1 MSAPEFPKGLSLSAL
16 RNLLLPLIR
25 WASKPSAEADLEGIY
40 GPRLDWATA
49 FKHIAAFRR
58 ADFSLLP
65 VIHTLPAADMPGLWG
80 GYSRDAREVY
90 LSADCPQEL
99 LSAVLIEEIGHFL
112 DQELCAEETPGEEGA
127 RFAALVLD
135 LPVGSDVDDDSLAP
149 LSFEGRELLV
159 EAARKTRGSLKAKPK
174 KRGSSKGAVSKSS
187 SGSAAVGGAGSNPKL
202 QENIIYATQDSAR
215 LTQRAPGNRLIGSRG
230 NDTFVV
236 LSQDVTIEDPNDGT
250 DTVESSVTFSLASHA
265 TIEKLILT
273 GSANINGTGNLRANV
288 ITGNSGNNK
297 LDGGIDSAIDTLV
310 GGAGNDTY
318 ALRDTL
324 DQVVEVAGGGTDTI
338 ETTRTTFSL
347 ANYANVENLAYS
359 GTGTGVA
366 FTGNSGN
373 NMLTGTTGADSLD
386 GGTGADT
393 LIGGLGDD
401 TYFVDNSGDLAIE
414 NANSGKDLVIST
426 AAAYVLGDNI
436 ESLVLDGSGDISGA
450 GNDSKNTLTGNNANN
465 SLSGLGG
472 DDYIAGDGQLPSISL
487 TGRTVTDV
495 AAGYLLNGTNALV
508 NNLGTPSSITNAGSF
523 GERTVTRGDDNS
535 SSAIDITPIFGPNG
549 LNLYGNQVK
558 SIFVNTNGNLT
569 FGNTLSTFVPT
580 AIDSGLGTAIIAPF
594 WADVDTRTGRSNV
607 STGGNSAGTNLIYWD
622 VDDENRV
629 LTVTWDDVRYF
640 GQRTS
645 GTNADTKVNAFQ
657 VQLID
662 SGAGNAFIV
671 FRYENIDWTTG
682 TTGGGTNGL
691 GGQAARAG
699 FNTGTGTVIELP
711 QSGDDLSIL
720 DLDQNLPQA
729 GLNSGQPGVYVF
741 EIRNG
746 AFVENFGGNDSLS
759 GGSGNDI
766 LLGNGGND
774 TLRGEADNDS
784 IVGGAGADSMVGGT
798 GDDTIL
804 GGEGSDA
811 LDGGQGNDVLDG
823 GSGINTLIGGSGDDI
838 YYVGSASELVL
849 EDAGGGTDTII
860 TSDRSITLLTYA
872 NIENIVYVGSLDGG
886 GGGGSEILS
895 TLGTD
900 NDDYLFGA
908 AGNDTLIGRAGNDTL
923 LGKAGNDSL
932 DGGAGSDTMSG
943 GIGNDTYV
951 VDAATDVI
959 QENSNEGTDLVIS
972 SVSFTLG
979 ANVENLTLNASLA
992 VADANI
998 NGTGNASANS
1008 ITGNAGNNQLDGGG
1022 AADTLTAGAG
1032 NDILN
1037 GGTADGV
1044 GDLLQGG
1051 EGNDRYM
1058 VDSTLDV
1065 IRDSGGTDTVET
1077 TVSFN
1082 IGDTLSVEGIE
1093 HLLYKDNNAAATLK
1107 GNNADNSLTSK
1118 GTAAD
1123 RLEAGAGNDTLDGGT
1138 GANILIGGTGDDYYI
1153 VNSAAETI
1161 IEGTETG
1168 SGLDTVLTNVA
1179 TFALGADS
1187 NVEILTYNPLGTSK
1201 TSLTGSNSDNTI
1213 TGGNFGNSLSGL
1225 GGNDYLLGGVQNDTL
1240 VGGDGNDTLDGKA
1253 GVNSLAGGAGDDYYI
1268 TDSQSVN
1275 LVENLDEGKDT
1286 VRSTVNFSLEY
1297 SGKLANVEGL
1307 HLTGSASLTGTG
1319 NSLDNTITGNDGNNA
1334 LSGKLGN
1341 DTILGGLGADFIKG
1355 DEGNDSIVGGGDIQ
1369 GDVPADAST
1378 PILLA
1383 PGQTY
1388 TGQINSR
1395 NETDWIRVDLKV
1407 GVTYTFSIDSQLVG
1421 AQILKDR
1428 SDVAFGAQ
1436 GSDAWV
1442 YPAIGDGAI
1451 FGHNLLVLNA
1461 DGSLAYGYLPSSS
1474 WVSSTKYSNNIVG
1487 FQFTPFDSGTFY
1499 VPVSGAGPALGS
1511 YRLTLTDPE
1520 SPATGTP
1527 ALVDNASNTLLGGA
1541 GSDTLVAGNGRDAQ
1555 GNAIGDLLLGGTNG
1569 LLGRV
1574 DTDTSA
1580 DLLIAGDGADTLDG
1594 GDGVNTLI
1602 GGKGND
1608 YYYIRSKDDVV
1619 TEASDGGTADAM
1631 FVGFSEK
1638 TGTPWDI
1645 DMAPTGKYANIEQV
1659 TLTGSANLSVLG
1671 YENSDKIVGNFGNNT
1686 FDGGVGDDTLLGMG
1700 GNDSLIGGEGAD
1712 SLDGGSGIS
1721 TMDGGLGAD
1730 TYIVNDRNDRIIN
1743 EIAGLDG
1750 GQDLVRAYFNF
1761 DPIQGDGVVQF
1772 DPSVADNSP
1781 SVTKSKSF
1789 ASQDL
1794 ESFYNLEN
1802 FELLGGAVYG
1812 VGNALANSI
1821 TAGPTSSV
1829 VYGMGGEDTVLGG
1842 AGGDTLYGD
1851 TPDFYASPD
1860 IYAPAPKDT
1869 RTKAFVDGVIGS
1881 AASDYLDGGAGNDY
1895 LDGGTGFDTMLGG
1908 AGNDTFVQDNVDD
1921 YILAGGGANE
1931 LISSVNIAQAPDGI
1945 SKLMLVVAKQ
1955 AEGTGQDQ
1963 VASFASFLGTSSANN
1978 LSNSLTLGGLE
1989 FTIASSNSLEVIYAP
2004 REGQVFK
2011 SVDGD
2016 TPDGA
2021 LALALGEMELDVNNP
2036 GKFQI
2041 DLSWSAGATQAVG
2054 YTVRYKLRGDVD
2066 TWHTYVKGTS
2076 QDFQGTASNPTLKI
2090 TNLEAGAYDFEV
2102 VAFERALAA
2111 HNGTAQYVTLQGGS
2125 GIDLIAGSRIPSYL
2139 NGDLILD
2146 TFTDPLVLNNP
2157 IDPLPLGFIFNSG
2170 PYNNSITL
2178 PSDFAAYLD
2187 GGMGNDFLYGARVND
2202 GSGDVYSIQGI
2213 EFNGLNTLVGGQG
2226 SDTYVV
2232 FNGGTAIGDEFD
2244 RVEEYGNETPVT
2256 TETGIGAS
2264 LNGGQHN
2271 LVVSRVDYLVL
2282 SDTLVHQGKF
2292 IDQLALADFRQFGMG
2307 NRLDNY
2313 IYDGVWEPYAANTLV
2328 GNGGSDSIIANSS
2341 QDVLIGGSAYG
2352 TDNVGLAIAD
2362 FAGIEIGGNGLTNS
2376 IFRDTDPIPVSLSGP
2391 AVADPSQF
2399 WFVPGY
2405 YGRVNDP
2412 NRNQDTLA
2420 ASAKGKY
2427 ETGLTL
2433 DGGAGRDSLV
2443 GTETDI
2449 EKKGDM
2455 FIVSEGSGGD
2465 LSKDIEFGDAVFG
2478 NGGNDTVT
2486 FTDSDYLWW
2495 SGHQEGALLQKN
2507 TYALAGD
2514 ISNLIL
2520 GQGAASARN
2529 GIGNKTSTGYENAI
2543 GSNLI
2548 IGNEF
2553 ANILDGAGVGGK
2565 EQTGSG
2571 IDTLTGG
2578 SGDDLFVVAGYTKST
2593 GNKWDVSAEKIN
2605 ITGDPN
2611 NGKYEVDLTKSTFT
2625 DSDYVFISD
2634 FESGDSMLLG
2644 GDLSGY
2650 WIGAAPSKAGLEAN
2664 NVTPDA
2670 AGSSEFGIYKASAD
2684 PKEGPNLI
2692 AHIRL
2697 KGWSLDAT
2705 DLSSSNYAFTP
2716 NLGPTSASNVR
2727 LGWGTFYSL
2736 AGSSLASNVVQN
2748 QAEYD
2753 QRDSYASL
2761 AQIFLVGDNT
2771 FQGGSGNDTF
2781 YGYDGND
2788 TLQGGAGNDTLIG
2801 GEDEDSLFGEAGA
2814 DILLGEAGSD
2824 TILGGDGNDTLDGGT
2839 GNDSLTGGVGT
2850 DWLQG
2855 TSASSKG
2862 VNQIDTLTGGTGNDT
2877 FVLGDSGFAY
2887 YNSTETDTPVD
2898 YAVITDFVTGDTL
2911 QLKTIDAALAGNGYL
2926 VLGVGSSKY
2935 QLYLDTDKS
2944 NAYNTGDNLIAE
2956 ITSSVDLTTA
2966 NLKSAH
2972 GSFV

>member
-40 GPRLDWATA
+40 GPRLDWATT

-58 ADFSLLP
+58 TDFSLLP
-65 VIHTLPAADMPGLWG
+65 AIHTLPAADMPGLWG
-80 GYSRDAREVY
+80 GYSRDTREVY
-90 LSADCPQEL
+90 LSADCPQEH

-215 LTQRAPGNRLIGSRG
+215 ILQKAAGDRLIGSRG

-236 LSQDVTIEDPNDGT
+236 MSQNVRIEDPNDGT

-265 TIEKLILT
+265 TMENLLLT
-273 GSANINGTGNLRANV
+273 GGANIDGTGNLRANV

-297 LDGGIDSAIDTLV
+297 LDGGGGADTMQGGIGNDTLLGAEGSDLLEGGEGADLLDGGLGTDTMS
-310 GGAGNDTY
+310 GGAGNDT
-318 ALRDTL
+318 
-324 DQVVEVAGGGTDTI
+324 
-338 ETTRTTFSL
+338 
-347 ANYANVENLAYS
+347 
-359 GTGTGVA
+359 
-366 FTGNSGN
+366 
-373 NMLTGTTGADSLD
+373 
-386 GGTGADT
+386 
-393 LIGGLGDD
+393 
-401 TYFVDNSGDLAIE
+401 
-414 NANSGKDLVIST
+414 
-426 AAAYVLGDNI
+426 
-436 ESLVLDGSGDISGA
+436 
-450 GNDSKNTLTGNNANN
+450 
-465 SLSGLGG
+465 
-472 DDYIAGDGQLPSISL
+472 
-487 TGRTVTDV
+487 
-495 AAGYLLNGTNALV
+495 
-508 NNLGTPSSITNAGSF
+508 
-523 GERTVTRGDDNS
+523 
-535 SSAIDITPIFGPNG
+535 
-549 LNLYGNQVK
+549 
-558 SIFVNTNGNLT
+558 
-569 FGNTLSTFVPT
+569 
-580 AIDSGLGTAIIAPF
+580 
-594 WADVDTRTGRSNV
+594 
-607 STGGNSAGTNLIYWD
+607 
-622 VDDENRV
+622 
-629 LTVTWDDVRYF
+629 
-640 GQRTS
+640 
-645 GTNADTKVNAFQ
+645 
-657 VQLID
+657 
-662 SGAGNAFIV
+662 
-671 FRYENIDWTTG
+671 
-682 TTGGGTNGL
+682 
-691 GGQAARAG
+691 
-699 FNTGTGTVIELP
+699 
-711 QSGDDLSIL
+711 
-720 DLDQNLPQA
+720 
-729 GLNSGQPGVYVF
+729 
-741 EIRNG
+741 
-746 AFVENFGGNDSLS
+746 
-759 GGSGNDI
+759 
-766 LLGNGGND
+766 
-774 TLRGEADNDS
+774 
-784 IVGGAGADSMVGGT
+784 
-798 GDDTIL
+798 
-804 GGEGSDA
+804 
-811 LDGGQGNDVLDG
+811 
-823 GSGINTLIGGSGDDI
+823 
-838 YYVGSASELVL
+838 YYVGSASELVI
-849 EDAGGGTDTII
+849 EASGGGTDTII

-872 NIENIVYVGSLDGG
+872 NIENIIYTGATSGDGNGS
-886 GGGGSEILS
+886 GSELIS

-900 NDDYLFGA
+900 NDDYLFG
-908 AGNDTLIGRAGNDTL
+908 GSGSDTLIGRAGNDTL

-992 VADANI
+992 VADTNI

-1123 RLEAGAGNDTLDGGT
+1123 RLEAGDGNDTLDGGT

-1168 SGLDTVLTNVA
+1168 SGLDTVLTKA
-1179 TFALGADS
+1179 AAFALGADS

-1201 TSLTGSNSDNTI
+1201 TNLTGSNSDNTI

-1253 GVNSLAGGAGDDYYI
+1253 GVNSLAGGPGDDYYI

-1307 HLTGSASLTGTG
+1307 YLTGSASLTGTG
-1319 NSLDNTITGNDGNNA
+1319 NSLDNTLTGNDGNNA

-1383 PGQTY
+1383 SGQTY
-1388 TGQINSR
+1388 TGQLNSK
-1395 NETDWIRVDLKV
+1395 NETDWIKVDLTL
-1407 GVTYTFSIDSQLVG
+1407 GVTYTFAIDSQLNG
-1421 AQILKDR
+1421 ASVLKER

-1436 GSDAWV
+1436 GSDQYWGQSGYWEFSGTSWFWV
-1442 YPAIGDGAI
+1442 VDDPTYSRDPLVGDISRQSQQINSSPWEGSLRD
-1451 FGHNLLVLNA
+1451 HDELVLNA
-1461 DGSLAYGYLPSSS
+1461 NGTVAYGYFDPASIKK
-1474 WVSSTKYSNNIVG
+1474 STKYDNNIVG
-1487 FQFTPFDSGTFY
+1487 FQFTPFESGTFY
-1499 VPVSGAGPALGS
+1499 IPVSGAGPALGS
-1511 YRLTLTDPE
+1511 YRVTLTDPDNLASG
-1520 SPATGTP
+1520 SPAL
-1527 ALVDNASNTLLGGA
+1527 ADNASNTLLGGA
-1541 GSDTLVAGNGRDAQ
+1541 GSDTLVSGNGRDAQ
-1555 GNAIGDLLLGGTNG
+1555 GNAIGDILLGGTNG

-1781 SVTKSKSF
+1781 SVTKSQSF

-1842 AGGDTLYGD
+1842 EGGDTLYGD
-1851 TPDFYASPD
+1851 TPEFYASPD

-1869 RTKAFVDGVIGS
+1869 QTQAFLNGVIGS

-1895 LDGGTGFDTMLGG
+1895 LDGGSGFDTMIGG

-1921 YILAGGGANE
+1921 YIVAGGGAND

-1945 SKLMLVVAKQ
+1945 SKLMLVVANQ
-1955 AEGTGQDQ
+1955 AADSGQSE
-1963 VASFASFLGTSSANN
+1963 VASFASFQGAKNGNN
-1978 LSNSLTLGGLE
+1978 LSIGIKTGNFSLSVTNANDLE
-1989 FTIASSNSLEVIYAP
+1989 LIYAP
-2004 REGQVFK
+2004 REGEVFIN
-2011 SVDGD
+2011 GD
-2016 TPDGA
+2016 LIKGPQEAD
-2021 LALALGEMELDVNNP
+2021 LANP
-2036 GKFQI
+2036 GKFQY
-2041 DLSWSAGATQAVG
+2041 DLSWTAGVNAGTDVVG
-2054 YTVRYKLRGDVD
+2054 YVVKYKRLTTNGTTPFVDANGDSD
-2066 TWHTYVKGTS
+2066 IWHTYVKGKS
-2076 QDFQGTASNPTLKI
+2076 QDFQGSRTNPTLTV
-2090 TNLEAGAYDFEV
+2090 TNLDDGTYDFQV
-2102 VAFERALAA
+2102 TAIERTIPALQDRSAA
-2111 HNGTAQYVTLQGGS
+2111 QHVTLQGGA
-2125 GIDLIAGSRIPSYL
+2125 GNDAVFGKRLTRGLPGAQGFDLVKEW
-2139 NGDLILD
+2139 GD
-2146 TFTDPLVLNNP
+2146 FYTDPLLRNFPTPV
-2157 IDPLPLGFIFNSG
+2157 GFIFNPA
-2170 PYNNSITL
+2170 PYDRQVGMPTS
-2178 PSDFAAYLD
+2178 FASYLD
-2187 GGMGNDFLYGARVND
+2187 GGFGNDLLMGEVVND
-2202 GSGDVYSIQGI
+2202 RSGDDYDFQGVT
-2213 EFNGLNTLVGGQG
+2213 FKGLNTLVGGQG
-2226 SDTYVV
+2226 SDTFVV
-2232 FNGGTAIGDEFD
+2232 TNGGNAIGDQFD
-2244 RVEEYGNETPVT
+2244 WVVKYGNETPVV
-2256 TETGIGAS
+2256 TEAGNVGSS

-2271 LVVSRVDYLVL
+2271 LVVSTVRYLTL
-2282 SDTLVHQGKF
+2282 SDDLVNQGKF
-2292 IDQLALADFRQFGMG
+2292 IDQLGLAGSLQFGMG

-2313 IYDGVWEPYAANTLV
+2313 IYDAKPSAGSNINTLV
-2328 GNGGSDSIIANSS
+2328 GNTGRDSIVSASKDN
-2341 QDVLIGGSAYG
+2341 VLIGGTAYG
-2352 TDNVGLAIAD
+2352 LDQVGLAIRD
-2362 FAGIEIGGNGLTNS
+2362 FASVADGGNGLNNS
-2376 IFRDTDPIPVSLSGP
+2376 IFRDTDPIPVGLNGP
-2391 AVADPSQF
+2391 GAVDPSQF
-2399 WFVPGY
+2399 WFIPGFY
-2405 YGRVNDP
+2405 EYGDVYDP
-2412 NRNQDTLA
+2412 NRNRDTLIAGA
-2420 ASAKGKY
+2420 AK
-2427 ETGLTL
+2427 TTL
-2433 DGGAGRDSLV
+2433 DGGAGADSLV
-2443 GTETDI
+2443 GSGPGDEDDI
-2449 EKKGDM
+2449 LISAGDM
-2455 FIVSEGSGGD
+2455 FIVSQGSGG
-2465 LSKDIEFGDAVFG
+2465 KFAKNINFGDAVIG

-2495 SGHQEGALLQKN
+2495 GGNQEFGNQNGGHQENAVLEMHGYTIAD
-2507 TYALAGD
+2507 D
-2514 ISNLIL
+2514 ISNLVL
-2520 GQGAASARN
+2520 QMGAPTARN
-2529 GIGNKTSTGYENAI
+2529 ATGNGKSTGNDHTDWFTEI
-2543 GSNLI
+2543 GSNRI

-2553 ANILDGAGVGGK
+2553 DNILDGGGVGG
-2565 EQTGSG
+2565 EAGAANVG
-2571 IDTLTGG
+2571 GFDTLTGG
-2578 SGDDLFVVAGYTKST
+2578 AGSDYFVISGYTGASN
-2593 GNKWDVSAEKIN
+2593 NKWDAS
-2605 ITGDPN
+2605 ITDYKDGAN
-2611 NGKYEVDLTKSTFT
+2611 AGKSEWDITKSEYTDADFVVITDFTPDEDFLSLTKAA
-2625 DSDYVFISD
+2625 D
-2634 FESGDSMLLG
+2634 
-2644 GDLSGY
+2644 Y
-2650 WIGAAPSKAGLEAN
+2650 WIGAAPTDYKID
-2664 NVTPDA
+2664 NVRPLRGASLPNATN
-2670 AGSSEFGIYKASAD
+2670 FGIYKAGTYGSKTGAPD
-2684 PKEGPNLI
+2684 LV
-2692 AHIRL
+2692 AQIRL
-2697 KGWSLDAT
+2697 AGGITLDTSSL
-2705 DLSSSNYAFTP
+2705 AFVTTTP
-2716 NLGPTSASNVR
+2716 NTPAQPDTLVPTGTKSDVI
-2727 LGWGTFYSL
+2727 LGWGNFYKMDGALFSNGSTFNSQL
-2736 AGSSLASNVVQN
+2736 ETKVNFVDTIQTPST
-2748 QAEYD
+2748 
-2753 QRDSYASL
+2753 ASL
-2761 AQIFLVGDNT
+2761 
-2771 FQGGSGNDTF
+2771 
-2781 YGYDGND
+2781 
-2788 TLQGGAGNDTLIG
+2788 
-2801 GEDEDSLFGEAGA
+2801 
-2814 DILLGEAGSD
+2814 SD
-2824 TILGGDGNDTLDGGT
+2824 LM
-2839 GNDSLTGGVGT
+2839 
-2850 DWLQG
+2850 
-2855 TSASSKG
+2855 
-2862 VNQIDTLTGGTGNDT
+2862 NQI
-2877 FVLGDSGFAY
+2877 V
-2887 YNSTETDTPVD
+2887 
-2898 YAVITDFVTGDTL
+2898 
-2911 QLKTIDAALAGNGYL
+2911 
-2926 VLGVGSSKY
+2926 
-2935 QLYLDTDKS
+2935 
-2944 NAYNTGDNLIAE
+2944 
-2956 ITSSVDLTTA
+2956 
-2966 NLKSAH
+2966 
-2972 GSFV
+2972 